1 MRRLV
6 LATAAV
12 ALLLL
17 PATTR
22 AQSFEASGFVG
33 FTPAAAIDRQA
44 EELDSVD
51 WEGGVTW
58 GGQAAFF
65 FTPRLGAEVMLTRQ
79 SSGLSL
85 GTDAGTVTLFEA
97 TTRQL
102 HFNAVY
108 RFGAPDARLRP
119 FVFGGAGSTYFS
131 ADDLASESK
140 FSWNLGGGATYMG
153 WGSLGIRGHFR
164 YKPTA
169 LADEDAGDFCD
180 PFGFCQ
186 STLQQIEIAAGAV
199 FRF

>member
-1 MRRLV
+1 MTRLIIAIAA
-6 LATAAV
+6 LASI
-12 ALLLL
+12 LL

-22 AQSFEASGFVG
+22 AQTFEVSGFVG

-44 EELDSVD
+44 PELDSVD
-51 WEGGVTW
+51 WEGGFTW
-58 GGQAAFF
+58 GGQAAYF
-65 FTPRLGAEVMLTRQ
+65 FTPRLGAEVLMTRQ
-79 SSGLSL
+79 SSGLAL
-85 GTDAGTVTLFEA
+85 GTAAGTVTLFEA

-102 HFNAVY
+102 HVNAVY
-108 RFGAPDARLRP
+108 RLGAPDRRLAP
-119 FVFGGAGSTYFS
+119 FVFGGFGSTFFS
-131 ADDLASESK
+131 ADDLEPETK
-140 FSWNLGGGATYMG
+140 FSWNLGAGATYMR

-186 STLQQIEIAAGAV
+186 GTLQQIEIAAGAV